1 MGTIVICRG
10 QFNSSLIFPV
20 ELSVSHGL
28 ISVVNE
34 EFRVLNERLASLEF
48 DGIVPM
54 FSVPDMDDNFNFNKE
69 NLGFFGVGC
78 GILSSLTEFVS
89 HVSYNEISRVTEQ
102 YVIAESMLK
111 LHLEG
116 KHQMVRRIIAGNRVR
131 VALSEAELVA
141 AVSKA
146 QFSRDDVL
154 RKYAAIIKALAQ
166 ARMHISSDR
175 FEEDVDKILARA
187 AERRERELARPLSG
201 GVRVRRK

>member
-10 QFNSSLIFPV
+10 KLHSSLIFPV

-34 EFRVLNERLASLEF
+34 EFRVLNERLAALKF

-54 FSVPDMDDNFNFNKE
+54 FSIPDMDDNFNFNKE

-78 GILSSLTEFVS
+78 GILSSLTEFI
-89 HVSYNEISRVTEQ
+89 SYIAHIEISRVTVQ
-102 YVIAESMLK
+102 YVCAESRLK

-116 KHQMVRRIIAGNRVR
+116 KPQMVRRVINGNRVR
-131 VALSEAELVA
+131 VAYSEAELVA

-146 QFSRDDVL
+146 QFDRDDML
-154 RKYAAIIKALAQ
+154 RNYADILKTFKQ
-166 ARMHISSDR
+166 ARAHINFGEFDD
-175 FEEDVDKILARA
+175 DVSKILARA
-187 AERRERELARPLSG
+187 VERRERELARPISG
-201 GVRVRRK
+201 GVRIRRK